1 MIQRIQTLYLLLVAF
16 VMIAMLF
23 FPLGYVSN
31 EGGASSMLNVF
42 GLHGQD
48 NSVAW
53 FLFVLPVICT
63 LLSVLTIFFYNRRKL
78 QIKLGYITL
87 FVFVLFY
94 ICGGFLLWNLKQQC
108 NINISYTIVCIFPLI
123 AFILE
128 ILAIKGIK
136 KDDKLIRSLNRLR
149 P

>member
-23 FPLGYVSN
+23 FPLGYVYS
-31 EGGASSMLNVF
+31 EEGASSMFNVF

-48 NSVAW
+48 NPVAW
-53 FLFVLPVICT
+53 FLFVLPVACT
-63 LLSVLTIFFYNRRKL
+63 LLSVLTVFFYNPRKL

-108 NINISYTIVCIFPLI
+108 NANISYTIVCIFPLI
-123 AFILE
+123 AFVLE
-128 ILAIKGIK
+128 ILAIKGIR
-136 KDDKLIRSLNRLR
+136 KDEKLIRSLNRLR